1 MRTGNSGA
9 WFYGGEKSAGSGNVA
24 SLLICLYAGAGL
36 VTAIATYLASRRIA
50 KFPPSRTVRIV
61 ASVVAGAIWP
71 LVLLGLAQAAVVVLY
86 VKYAKPR
93 EQPADAYSESVD
105 ARF

>member
-1 MRTGNSGA
+1 
-9 WFYGGEKSAGSGNVA
+9 
-24 SLLICLYAGAGL
+24 
-36 VTAIATYLASRRIA
+36 
-50 KFPPSRTVRIV
+50 V
-61 ASVVAGAIWP
+61 ASVVAGVIWP